1 MKTVRDKPSK
11 TRYILSIEMSIRNKL
26 YKTVSII
33 YVNIEKKKIEIF
45 HFRVHFT
52 VFAFISFHCL
62 R

>member
-33 YVNIEKKKIEIF
+33 YVNIEKKIEIF